1 MSFIIMYFLRYWN
14 FKNQNKMILKYSVN
28 LFYKEKPLS
37 RGFLLSQTKHICSVI
52 NILLLSAFSFFDV
65 KLYVILAL

>member
-28 LFYKEKPLS
+28 LFYKEKPLF